1 MRIFKKLASLFIVIS
16 MLICCT
22 APSFAA
28 NEKTYVI
35 LGDSI
40 GAGEGIANP
49 DEASFGKIIAD
60 TIGYNYVND
69 AVSGY
74 NSEAL
79 LIHLEL
85 PSVKKDIEKA
95 SLISLSIGG
104 NDFLVD
110 NMALLAAEAILFE
123 NYDRF
128 DKIADD
134 FYDNFCKIIA
144 KIKKYNPD
152 AVLLVHN
159 LYNPRMGI
167 GREVYQQGVNRLN
180 AVYERY
186 LKEHPGSYAIVDDE
200 GAIGNNSAYIAMDT
214 IHPSAQGNVQI
225 AKAVLKTLN
234 SIGVTSKTELVTNS
248 KGLDIG
254 GGGFDVFVNSVREIL
269 EKITQILLSFIGIN
283 V

>member
-1 MRIFKKLASLFIVIS
+1 MRLFKRFASAILVLAMVFGCVV
-16 MLICCT
+16 
-22 APSFAA
+22 PSFAA
-28 NEKTYVI
+28 NEKTYLI

-49 DEASFGKIIAD
+49 DEASFGRIIAD
-60 TIGYNYVND
+60 TIGYKYVND

-85 PSVKKDIEKA
+85 PGVKKDIQQA

-110 NMALLAAEAILFE
+110 NMAALAFEAILFE
-123 NYDRF
+123 NYERF

-134 FYDNFCKIIA
+134 FYDNFCKIIE
-144 KIKKYNPD
+144 KIKSSNPN

-167 GREVYQQGVNRLN
+167 GREIYQQGVDRLN

-186 LKEHPGSYAIVDDE
+186 LKEHPGSYYIVDDE
-200 GAIGNNSAYIAMDT
+200 SAIGDNSAYIAVDT
-214 IHPSAQGNVQI
+214 IHPTAQGNIQI
-225 AKAVLKTLN
+225 AKAVLRTLN
-234 SIGVTSKTELVTNS
+234 SIGVTKKTELVISCT
-248 KGLDIG
+248 GLDIG
-254 GGGFDVFVNSVREIL
+254 GGGFDVFVNGTREIL
-269 EKITQILLSFIGIN
+269 ESITQFLLSLIGIE

>member
-1 MRIFKKLASLFIVIS
+1 MRLFRRFASAILVLTLIFSCVVPA
-16 MLICCT
+16 
-22 APSFAA
+22 FAA

-60 TIGYNYVND
+60 TIGYKYVND

-79 LIHLEL
+79 LVHLEL
-85 PSVKKDIEKA
+85 PSIKKNIQQA

-110 NMALLAAEAILFE
+110 NMAALAFEAILFE
-123 NYDRF
+123 NYERF
-128 DKIADD
+128 NKIADD
-134 FYDNFCKIIA
+134 FYDNFCKIIG
-144 KIKKYNPD
+144 KIKSYNPD

-167 GREVYQQGVNRLN
+167 GREVYQQGVDRLN

-186 LKEHPGSYAIVDDE
+186 LKAHPGSYYIVDDE
-200 GAIGNNSAYIAMDT
+200 SAIGDNSAYIAVDT
-214 IHPSAQGNVQI
+214 IHPTAQGNIQI
-225 AKAVLKTLN
+225 AKAVLRTLN
-234 SIGVTSKTELVTNS
+234 SIGITKKTEVVINHT
-248 KGLDIG
+248 GLDIG
-254 GGGFDVFVNSVREIL
+254 GGGFDIFINGIREIL
-269 EKITQILLSFIGIN
+269 ESITQFLLSLIGID

>member
-1 MRIFKKLASLFIVIS
+1 MAFIKKFASVLLVIATL
-16 MLICCT
+16 MCCVIP
-22 APSFAA
+22 AFAA
-28 NEKTYVI
+28 NEKSYVI

-60 TIGYNYVND
+60 TIGYEYVND

-79 LIHLEL
+79 LVHLEL
-85 PSVKKDIEKA
+85 PSVKKDVQQA

-110 NMALLAAEAILFE
+110 NMVALAFEAILFDD
-123 NYDRF
+123 YARF

-134 FYDNFCKIIA
+134 FYVNFCKIIE
-144 KIKKYNPD
+144 KIKSYNPK

-167 GREVYQQGVNRLN
+167 GRNIYQQGVDRLN

-186 LKEHPGSYAIVDDE
+186 LKEHPGSYYIVDDQS
-200 GAIGNNSAYIAMDT
+200 AIGDNPAYIAMDT
-214 IHPSAQGNVQI
+214 IHPTAQGNVQI

-234 SIGVTSKTELVTNS
+234 AAGVTKKTDLVIKHT
-248 KGLDIG
+248 GLDVG
-254 GGGFDVFVNSVREIL
+254 GNGMDVYINGIREIL
-269 EKITQILLSFIGIN
+269 EILAQFWFGLFGFDL
-283 V
+283 

>member
-1 MRIFKKLASLFIVIS
+1 MCLFKKFASAILVLAMIFSCVVP
-16 MLICCT
+16 
-22 APSFAA
+22 AFAV
-28 NEKTYVI
+28 NEKTYLI

-79 LIHLEL
+79 LVHLEL
-85 PSVKKDIEKA
+85 PSIKKDIRQA

-110 NMALLAAEAILFE
+110 NMAAMAFEAILLE
-123 NYDRF
+123 DYGRF
-128 DKIADD
+128 DRIAED
-134 FYDNFCKIIA
+134 FYDNFCKIID
-144 KIKKYNPD
+144 KIKSCNPK

-167 GREVYQQGVNRLN
+167 GREIYQQGVNRLN

-186 LKEHPGSYAIVDDE
+186 LKEHPGSYYIVDDE
-200 GAIGNNSAYIAMDT
+200 SAIGDNSAYIAVDT
-214 IHPSAQGNVQI
+214 IHPTAQGNIQI
-225 AKAVLKTLN
+225 AKAVLRTLN
-234 SIGVTSKTELVTNS
+234 SIGITKKTELVINR
-248 KGLDIG
+248 KGLDIC
-254 GGGFDVFVNSVREIL
+254 GGGFDNIINGAREIL
-269 EKITQILLSFIGIN
+269 ESITQFLLSLIGIE